1 MVYRLTERRLRGSSE
16 SVRCRGENSLSDG
29 FDANNSGD
37 CCNIEFDSSRD
48 ESSIIR
54 GDARPATVYS
64 ANNGIVKRLLLD
76 SIASLFLGSQLTPIP
91 EISDED
97 SEQNWVEYIMATMRD
112 RYERVGAVPSTSR
125 RMVGFDDWSRARES
139 SDINEVCEERVSEA
153 NFWVCVPTSIIG
165 TMIFPNH
172 CGRLAIKTLVRKG
185 M

>member
-97 SEQNWVEYIMATMRD
+97 SEQN
-112 RYERVGAVPSTSR
+112 
-125 RMVGFDDWSRARES
+125 
-139 SDINEVCEERVSEA
+139 
-153 NFWVCVPTSIIG
+153 
-165 TMIFPNH
+165 
-172 CGRLAIKTLVRKG
+172 
-185 M
+185 